1 LLPGQPVNVRFAA
14 GQSQRLVIPNS
25 AVLRRGELTAVYVVS
40 GKGFAL
46 KAIRIGTDHPGQG
59 VEVLAGLT
67 ESDQVALDPIR
78 AGLAGAQPL
87 AR

>member
-1 LLPGQPVNVRFAA
+1 
-14 GQSQRLVIPNS
+14 VIPNS

-46 KAIRIGTDHPGQG
+46 KAIRIGAEHAGQG
-59 VEVLAGLT
+59 VEVLAGLI

-87 AR
+87 TH

>member
-1 LLPGQPVNVRFAA
+1 
-14 GQSQRLVIPNS
+14 
-25 AVLRRGELTAVYVVS
+25 
-40 GKGFAL
+40 
-46 KAIRIGTDHPGQG
+46 

-78 AGLAGAQPL
+78 AGLAGALPL